1 MTDRAV
7 NAEKL
12 PPRPVRAAPGSSPDG
27 EPLASHPAGPP
38 AERYVGH
45 TRVSTQALTSTAQ
58 GAAARV
64 LGISPG
70 LVRATWTD
78 DAGSLALSLALPI
91 GIPSL
96 NRVLRD
102 PQLVSGFGGT
112 VWDRA
117 HAAKGAIL
125 AEVSRI
131 SGSQLSR
138 VDIRVTGI
146 RVQDGG
152 RVR

>member
-1 MTDRAV
+1 MTGRAV
-7 NAEKL
+7 DAGNL
-12 PPRPVRAAPGSSPDG
+12 PPRPD
-27 EPLASHPAGPP
+27 EPPPASHPAGPP
-38 AERYVGH
+38 GERYAGH

-58 GAAARV
+58 GAAAEV
-64 LGISPG
+64 LGISPA
-70 LVRATWTD
+70 LIRATWRD
-78 DAGSLALSLALPI
+78 DAGALALSLALPL

-102 PQLVSGFGGT
+102 PQLVDGFGGS

-125 AEVSRI
+125 DRISRI

-146 RVQDGG
+146 RVQEGG